1 MVRHVV
7 DKTHVVFLPDSV
19 GCQSDETRRSFHCIV
34 ASAAA
39 QIGLA
44 NHEAI
49 AAAKAGNIEITLSA
63 AATYAGRGIT
73 INVVAP
79 GLVKS
84 ETTRKLWK
92 PNLPRQQQDRCTPLD
107 VLVNQ
112 TTTQKRLH
120 GLLDSENN

>member
-7 DKTHVVFLPDSV
+7 DKFHVVFLPDSV
-19 GCQSDETRRSFHCIV
+19 GCQSDETRRWFRCNV

-49 AAAKAGNIEITLSA
+49 AAAKAGNIGITLSA

-79 GLVKS
+79 GMVKS
-84 ETTRKLWK
+84 EMTHKLWK
-92 PNLPRQQQDRCTPLD
+92 PNLPRQHQDRCTPRD